1 MAITPHPTPA
11 PPSPLPGDMSIHLSN
26 RELTA
31 NSSLQQEAICAGNF
45 PPYPEQALEVSTL
58 PEVRVAIDRL
68 DREIV
73 TLLGTR
79 LRFIEAAA
87 RIKQDKGTVRD
98 EWRKRDVIQKA
109 LNRAQDVG
117 FDREICEKV
126 YDCLVEG
133 CIAYEGV
140 KWEEF
145 RRNPVVGQ

>member
-1 MAITPHPTPA
+1 
-11 PPSPLPGDMSIHLSN
+11 MSLHLSGC
-26 RELTA
+26 EL
-31 NSSLQQEAICAGNF
+31 SSRKEAICTENF
-45 PPYPEQALEVSTL
+45 LPYPEQALEVSTL

-68 DREIV
+68 DKEIV

-87 RIKQDKGTVRD
+87 RIKQDKESVRD

-109 LNRAQDVG
+109 LHRAQDVG

-126 YDCLVEG
+126 FECLVEG

-145 RRNPVVGQ
+145 RRSPMAGQ